1 MENITGVVEAILF
14 AVGRSVGIKE
24 FKEVL
29 GVNASDIEK
38 AIKELEEKYKGNSG
52 ISLVKFN
59 DEYQLV
65 SNKEYFEQVSKFVE
79 NSKKANLSTTCLEVL
94 SIIAYNVRR
103 IFLEVCK
110 KDRIL

>member
-14 AVGRSVGIKE
+14 AVGRSVSVKE

-29 GVNASDIEK
+29 GVNVSEVEA
-38 AIKELEEKYKGNSG
+38 AIHELEEKYNGNSG

-65 SNKEYFEQVSKFVE
+65 SNKSYFEQVSKFV
-79 NSKKANLSTTCLEVL
+79 
-94 SIIAYNVRR
+94 
-103 IFLEVCK
+103 
-110 KDRIL
+110 